1 MLTLLMILD
10 ALVCIALIA
19 AVLGQEAKSDGMGG
33 LGGGGNIKYTSK
45 ARGMD
50 ALLARVTVVLAVL
63 FAVITIVIARMTS

>member
-1 MLTLLMILD
+1 MLTVLMILD
-10 ALVCIALIA
+10 ALVAIALIA
-19 AVLGQEAKSDGMGG
+19 AILGQEAKSSGMGG
-33 LGGGGNIKYTSK
+33 MDGGGDTVFSSK